1 MKPAVLK
8 VEKGLFTGNKENAT
22 HIFLHMSNAIT
33 VAKAEVE
40 KFLSLNNLKREDFL
54 GHSNYFEEIDDGEG
68 YSFQALHWDTKKH
81 LSVTAHYQAFADETG
96 VKYHKD
102 DLYIVTAAF
111 SISGVK
117 HDVETAIL
125 KNFESAKIFAES
137 QKKEFRYQ
145 ISNDGALNDDATFEN
160 YLNDLNNG
168 TVYHYYTESK
178 YGVSNL
184 RITIKRAQIMDAPD
198 SRVITIEQL
207 QTVET
212 LLSEV
217 QKLNGLSN
225 DNVDTAVLQV
235 KTLLESL
242 L

>member
-1 MKPAVLK
+1 MKPSVLK
-8 VEKGLFTGNKENAT
+8 VEKDLFTGNKENAT
-22 HIFLHMSNAIT
+22 HIFLDMHNAIT
-33 VAKAEVE
+33 VAKTEVE
-40 KFLSLNNLKREDFL
+40 KFLSHNKLKREDFL
-54 GHSNYFEEIDDGEG
+54 GDSDHFQEIDNGNG
-68 YSFQALHWDTKKH
+68 YSFQALHEDTKKH
-81 LSVTAHYQAFADETG
+81 LSVTAYYQAFADETG

-117 HDVETAIL
+117 HDVETGIL

-145 ISNDGALNDDATFEN
+145 ISNDGSLNDDATFEN
-160 YLNDLNNG
+160 YLNDRNNG
-168 TVYHYYTESK
+168 TLYHYYTESK

-184 RITIKRAQIMDAPD
+184 RITIKRAQIMDAPN

-207 QTVET
+207 QAVEA

-225 DNVDTAVLQV
+225 ENLDTA
-235 KTLLESL
+235 TLLGSL